1 MADVQPL
8 HGLRYAQEIA
18 GELAQLITPPFD
30 VISPEAQ
37 ERYYKRNPYNIIRL
51 ELGRTYPK
59 DDKLNNVYTRA
70 AVTLAEWRL
79 KGVLHQETAPCYY
92 LYQQRFSY
100 AGQSYTRTSLLARV
114 RLEPWSARV
123 ILPHEYTRTKDKE
136 DRLQL
141 LRSCVTN
148 FSPIMCMYDDPQERI
163 RRLLSTYAQQPE
175 VSISDENGE
184 RHLLQPITHATHVA
198 LIQDF
203 FSQRQLYIADGH
215 HRYTTALNYRDE
227 VQAQRGYLHAQD
239 GANFMLMALID
250 VDDPG
255 MLVLPTHR
263 MLFDLTDEQLQ
274 QLTSQQLAPY
284 FNVTELNDAT
294 DAMMLEQLATAGKPQ
309 PALVIKTAT
318 QTLLLTLNQQ
328 GQQLMQKSE
337 HSEAWNDLDVAIVQK
352 ILLES
357 LLQITAED
365 VAAGQHIRYL
375 HDTQQALQT
384 LYTKEAQAIILLN
397 GIPFRQIRDVALAD
411 DKMPQKSTYLYPK
424 LITGLVI
431 NPLW

>member
-8 HGLRYAQEIA
+8 RGLRYNQEIA
-18 GELAQLITPPFD
+18 GDPAQTITPPFD
-30 VISPEAQ
+30 VIGPEAQ

-51 ELGRTYPK
+51 EAGRTYPK
-59 DDKLNNVYTRA
+59 DDRLNNVYTRA
-70 AVTLAEWRL
+70 AVTLSEWRL
-79 KGVLHQETAPCYY
+79 KGVLRQEPAPCYY

-100 AGQSYTRTSLLARV
+100 AGQNYTRTSLLARV
-114 RLEPWSARV
+114 RLEPWSAHV
-123 ILPHEYTRTKDKE
+123 ILPHEHTRTKDKE

-141 LRSCVTN
+141 LRACVTN

-175 VSISDENGE
+175 VSVIDEDGE
-184 RHLLQPITHATHVA
+184 GHLLQPITDVTHVA

-215 HRYTTALNYRDE
+215 HRYTTALSYRDE
-227 VQAQRGYLHAQD
+227 VQEQRGPLHAQD
-239 GANFMLMALID
+239 GANFMLMALVD

-263 MLFDLTDEQLQ
+263 ILFNLTDEQLK
-274 QLTSQQLAPY
+274 QLTPQHLAPY
-284 FNVTELNDAT
+284 FNVTTLDTTT
-294 DAMMLEQLATAGKPQ
+294 DALTLEALASAGQQQ
-309 PALVIKTAT
+309 PALVLKTVT
-318 QTLLLTLNQQ
+318 QTILLTLNQQ
-328 GQQLMQKSE
+328 GQQRMHMSE
-337 HSEAWNDLDVAIVQK
+337 HSEAWNNLDVAIVQK

-375 HDTQQALQT
+375 HDTQQTLQT
-384 LYTKEAQAIILLN
+384 LQTKEAQAIILLN
-397 GIPFRQIRDVALAD
+397 GIPFRQIRDVAQAD

-424 LITGLVI
+424 LSTGLVI

>member
-8 HGLRYAQEIA
+8 HGLRYAQKLA
-18 GELAQLITPPFD
+18 GEPAQTITPPFD
-30 VISPEAQ
+30 VISAEAQ
-37 ERYYKRNPYNIIRL
+37 ERYYQRHPYNIIRL

-59 DDKLNNVYTRA
+59 DNGLNNVYSRA

-79 KGVLHQETAPCYY
+79 KGVLRQEPAPCYY
-92 LYQQRFSY
+92 LYQQRFLH
-100 AGQSYTRTSLLARV
+100 AGQSYTRTSLFARV

-123 ILPHEYTRTKDKE
+123 ILPHEQTRTKDKE

-141 LRSCVTN
+141 LRACAAN
-148 FSPIMCMYDDPQERI
+148 FSPIMCMYDDPQHRM
-163 RRLLSTYAQQPE
+163 RHLLSTYAQQPE
-175 VSISDENGE
+175 ISVLDEDGE
-184 RHLLQPITHATHVA
+184 EHLLQPITDATQVS

-203 FSQRQLYIADGH
+203 FAQRQLYIADGH

-227 VQAQRGYLHAQD
+227 LQEQRGYLHAQD
-239 GANFMLMALID
+239 GANFLLMALID

-263 MLFDLTDEQLQ
+263 ILFDLTDEQRQ
-274 QLTSQQLAPY
+274 RLTSQQLVSY
-284 FNVTELNDAT
+284 FNVTALDANSDT
-294 DAMMLEQLATAGKPQ
+294 AMLAQLSLAGKQ
-309 PALVIKTAT
+309 EPALVLKTAT
-318 QTLLLTLNQQ
+318 ETLLLTLNQH
-328 GQQLMQKSE
+328 GQQLMQTSG
-337 HSEAWNDLDVAIVQK
+337 HSEAWNKLDVAIVQK
-352 ILLES
+352 ILFEV

-365 VAAGQHIRYL
+365 VANGQHLRYL
-375 HDTQQALQT
+375 HDTQRALQT
-384 LYTKEAQAIILLN
+384 LQSQEAQAIILLN
-397 GIPFRQIRDVALAD
+397 SIPFRQVRDVALAD